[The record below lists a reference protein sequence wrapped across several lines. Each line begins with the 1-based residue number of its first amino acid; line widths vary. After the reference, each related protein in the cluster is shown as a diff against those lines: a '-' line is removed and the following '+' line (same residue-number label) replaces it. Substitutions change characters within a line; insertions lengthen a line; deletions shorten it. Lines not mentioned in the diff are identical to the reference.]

1 MHDFIPPFPER
12 PKQPL
17 SAFATLRLAR
27 RNFLAIWEER
37 SFEWEVFST
46 RLLSR
51 TLFVCNSPD
60 TVASAFVE
68 HHDSFERKS
77 PQMRHGLAPLLGD
90 GLFISDGDTWRR
102 RRRIVAPIVHVSHLP
117 RFAPLMVQAADETAE
132 RLASLPQ
139 NAPIN
144 ALTEMAALT
153 AEIIC
158 RTVFRPAARGRARGG
173 NRDRFQRI
181 PAPDRPIGSRLF
193 LRFAGLDPT
202 VSFSGNPSLR
212 PTHPQG
218 PGAGHRRLP

>member
-1 MHDFIPPFPER
+1 MRGPHALWRCRRPASRLRSLRPSRCDNAARAGARQDRMREFVPPFPER
-12 PKQPL
+12 PQQPL

-46 RLLSR
+46 RVLSR

-102 RRRIVAPIVHVSHLP
+102 RRRIVAHIVHVS
-117 RFAPLMVQAADETAE
+117 
-132 RLASLPQ
+132 
-139 NAPIN
+139 
-144 ALTEMAALT
+144 
-153 AEIIC
+153 
-158 RTVFRPAARGRARGG
+158 
-173 NRDRFQRI
+173 
-181 PAPDRPIGSRLF
+181 
-193 LRFAGLDPT
+193 
-202 VSFSGNPSLR
+202 
-212 PTHPQG
+212 
-218 PGAGHRRLP
+218 